1 MYGWPGL
8 QFSANIDHVV
18 VGPRGR
24 IFLWDDQTWWSD
36 LRSAGVML
44 KREDS
49 AEKNYNPTRPHL
61 VRLTAIMMKSDD
73 IDNGTQELPLLIKPA
88 GQNTY

>member
-1 MYGWPGL
+1 MCGWPGL
-8 QFSANIDHVV
+8 QFSANIDNVV

-24 IFLWDDQTWWSD
+24 IFPWDDQTWWSD

-49 AEKNYNPTRPHL
+49 AEKNYNPTRPHFI
-61 VRLTAIMMKSDD
+61 RLTAKMMISD
-73 IDNGTQELPLLIKPA
+73 IDNGTQELPPLVKPA